1 MKEIDQDDNEN
12 DIKNDNN
19 MEKQAHKHNIK
30 ESKIILDSQIKPIDN
45 QPDNESTSKTDI
57 IISLKYD
64 IEEKNK
70 LISNLNK
77 SLPKNDKKLN
87 KNLGQF
93 NNSKSDKIYAQAVN
107 ESFYKKTK
115 KWVGIILNY
124 MNIKKYFNMPKYK
137 KYRNANGDIVKI
149 SKKKISLKKRKKK
162 KTKNILSI
170 K

>member
-64 IEEKNK
+64 IEEK
-70 LISNLNK
+70 
-77 SLPKNDKKLN
+77 
-87 KNLGQF
+87 
-93 NNSKSDKIYAQAVN
+93 
-107 ESFYKKTK
+107 
-115 KWVGIILNY
+115 
-124 MNIKKYFNMPKYK
+124 IK
-137 KYRNANGDIVKI
+137 
-149 SKKKISLKKRKKK
+149 
-162 KTKNILSI
+162 
-170 K
+170 